1 MSEHESRTR
10 VWRPDWRLWLLALL
24 ILPVLVGLGFW
35 QLDRA
40 GEKERLLA
48 QWSNVDQASHWHELE
63 HDGAATGQPV
73 SVSGRYDEPVWLL
86 DNRTRDG
93 APGYEVLSLFRP
105 VAGPPVVVNRGWVQ
119 AERRRDQL
127 PTIAT
132 PDGEVNIVARVAD
145 YPVPPMLADASL
157 AGKGIADWP
166 LRVQA
171 LPRKLVATVE
181 PDVAPRVLRLDDPDQ
196 PGAFRADWEPDMMG
210 PQTHYGYA
218 LQWFSMAAALI
229 ILTIIASYRKQE
241 S

>member
-1 MSEHESRTR
+1 MSEHESRGR
-10 VWRPDWRLWLLALL
+10 VWQPDWRLWLLALT
-24 ILPVLVGLGFW
+24 ILPVLLGLGLW

-48 QWSNVDQASHWHELE
+48 QWAAADRAEDWHALE
-63 HDGAATGQPV
+63 PDRAPIGQPV
-73 SVSGRYDEPVWLL
+73 TLAGRYGEPVWLL

-105 VAGPPVVVNRGWVQ
+105 VQGAPVVVNRGWVA

-127 PTIAT
+127 P
-132 PDGEVNIVARVAD
+132 PVPMPQGSVRLLARVAD
-145 YPVPPMLADASL
+145 YPVPPVLSGAPS
-157 AGKGIADWP
+157 AGDGGGWP
-166 LRVQA
+166 RRVQA
-171 LPRKLVATVE
+171 LPRELVAA
-181 PDVAPRVLRLDDPDQ
+181 VAPGVATRVLKLNDPDQ

>member
-1 MSEHESRTR
+1 MPEHESRTR
-10 VWRPDWRLWLLALL
+10 VWRPDWRLVLLALSL
-24 ILPVLVGLGFW
+24 LPVLLGLSIW

-40 GEKERLLA
+40 AEKEQLLA
-48 QWSNVDQASHWHELE
+48 QWSDPAQAREWGQVKVVDTVA
-63 HDGAATGQPV
+63 GQPV
-73 SVSGRYDEPVWLL
+73 MLEGHYGAPVWLL

-105 VAGPPVVVNRGWVQ
+105 DQGPPVVVNRGWVQ

-127 PTIAT
+127 PGIET
-132 PDGEVNIVARVAD
+132 PGEPVRLLARVAD
-145 YPVPPMLADASL
+145 YPVPPVL
-157 AGKGIADWP
+157 AGEPAAGDGTSVWP
-166 LRVQA
+166 RRVQA
-171 LPRKLVATVE
+171 LPRELVAMVE
-181 PDVAPRVLRLDDPDQ
+181 PGVAARIVKLDDQNQ

-218 LQWFSMAAALI
+218 LQWFSLAVALI